1 VRIGL
6 TSAARVNPYATLLID
21 ELQKRDLQVDY
32 VLSAERG
39 PVGDLWERLKRR
51 GVAGALRAVR
61 HRASAEAEPLPL
73 AKAAWERGLNLGA
86 PLADAC
92 ECHGIERS
100 LVGSLS
106 SASAA
111 AVVRSHGT
119 DVLINAGGGLFRQ
132 RLLKAPKLGLLNAH
146 MARLPDLRG
155 VDVLEWSV
163 LLGIPLGITVHW
175 IDGGIDT
182 GDSLQFSPLSP
193 QAGDT
198 LTSLRERAVLLSAST
213 IADQVLRLA
222 AKPDVSKEQ
231 EGDGESGPA
240 DQFFALHPRLRERAA
255 SRLAARFGKHVD

>member
-39 PVGDLWERLKRR
+39 PAGDLWERLKRR

-182 GDSLQFSPLSP
+182 GDSLQ
-193 QAGDT
+193 
-198 LTSLRERAVLLSAST
+198 ERAVLLSAST